1 MRGGQGT
8 CTGLIPAI
16 CELWGCPGA
25 PPEGHGVRTHTPAFW
40 LNGAVW
46 VARNTNGHC
55 LGHPRNICPAADR
68 YHQLESGK
76 KIRQV
81 FCGNVGMSC
90 DLIFQWPAT
99 VVGRASGE
107 VIPRLLRESR
117 RQTAA
122 DSPCRSSLRVFVQM
136 CSKLPTALFHSI
148 IGPRGP
154 DFDHT
159 RPQ

>member
-1 MRGGQGT
+1 MYGTHPSHLRALGVPRGTTRGSWGQN
-8 CTGLIPAI
+8 P
-16 CELWGCPGA
+16 
-25 PPEGHGVRTHTPAFW
+25 HTAFW

-46 VARNTNGHC
+46 VAHNTNGHC

-81 FCGNVGMSC
+81 FWGIVGMSS

-148 IGPRGP
+148 IGPRRP